1 MRDML
6 LSFWTNFAAF
16 GDPTPP
22 DSGFDWQPQEPNSEH
37 LFWYMSSL
45 EPSMSTTQY
54 IQDRWNLWNDILG

>member
-1 MRDML
+1 ML

-54 IQDRWNLWNDILG
+54 IQDRWNLWNNVLG